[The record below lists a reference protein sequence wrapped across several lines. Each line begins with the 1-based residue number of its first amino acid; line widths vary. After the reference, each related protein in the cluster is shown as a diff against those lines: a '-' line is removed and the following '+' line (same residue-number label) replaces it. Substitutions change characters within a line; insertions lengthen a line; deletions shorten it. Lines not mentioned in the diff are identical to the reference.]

1 MAGLTS
7 QLARQRVL
15 AAISLWRKGQPPDA
29 SGFLA
34 DNPELRTAQSLVIDL
49 AYEEFCLRAEAGEH
63 VDTEAFCNRFPT
75 VQHSLAR
82 MLDVHRVLG
91 SKALGLGGETIWPE
105 VGTRWLDW
113 DLIEPLGRG
122 AFSRVFVAREPA
134 LGNREVV
141 LKCSFAGP
149 HEAFILGSLSH
160 ENIVPVHSSRHDESS
175 GLTGISMPLL

>member
-1 MAGLTS
+1 MFAPSLVS
-7 QLARQRVL
+7 N
-15 AAISLWRKGQPPDA
+15 AISRWRKGQRPDA
-29 SGFLA
+29 RGFIEQH
-34 DNPELRTAQSLVIDL
+34 PEVRSAQNLVIDL
-49 AYEEFCLRAEAGEH
+49 AYEEFCLRQEAGEQ
-63 VDTEAFCNRFPT
+63 VDTEQFLANFPT

-82 MLDVHRVLG
+82 MLDVHGVMA
-91 SKALGLGGETIWPE
+91 SQSPKIDIEAQWPE
-105 VGTRWLDW
+105 AGTHWLDW

-160 ENIVPVHSSRHDESS
+160 PNIVPVHSSRHDEIL
-175 GLTGISMPLL
+175 GLTGISMPLLG